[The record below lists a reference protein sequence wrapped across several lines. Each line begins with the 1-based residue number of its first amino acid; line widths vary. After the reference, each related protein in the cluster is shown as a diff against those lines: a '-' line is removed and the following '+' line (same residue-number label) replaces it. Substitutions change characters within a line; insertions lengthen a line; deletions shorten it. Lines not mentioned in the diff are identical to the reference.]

1 MSDRLLSET
10 VTRKFEES
18 FDVSE
23 WEVLSDDGWVDIE
36 ASNKTIKYQVYDI
49 ELANGLKLSCADNHI
64 LIKSDHSEVFAKD
77 SLGSKIITKNGSSYV
92 TSVKPTD
99 NFENMYDLSVS
110 GNHLYFTNGILSH
123 NSIKI
128 GSYILWKIIFTN
140 GASWGIAANKR
151 ELAVEILDKIKQM
164 YMRLP
169 IWMQHGIKTWNVTK
183 IILDNDSK
191 ILTSATNG
199 DSFRGFTFA
208 GEGSGI
214 MVDEVAFIHK
224 NKWHAFQDSI
234 MPTISSDP
242 NSQIIMCS
250 TPKGLNHW
258 YDLFNDSLIG
268 KSEFANMMWDW
279 TELPQAK
286 DPEWRISLIKTHGP
300 VYFSQNYGCVAGN
313 SIVNIEGIG
322 DTTIEELYGDGPLFL
337 RPKKILTPTGYQY
350 FLGVRKT
357 FKDSIEI
364 CTDNG
369 CKIIASIDHKF
380 IVDGKTVLALNVA
393 CGDELETKFG
403 KSKISTITKGIK
415 IPVYDPIEVEGGHA
429 YYANDIVHHN
439 CNFIGSSNT
448 LIDSEYIIHL
458 TEHVKSVKAVS
469 YNDHATVYEKPIK
482 DAQYVVTVDVSKGKG
497 LDYHVVQVTR
507 ILGNEHFK
515 QVAVYR
521 NNTLSNFALSG
532 VVHKIATEY
541 NNALVLIEANN
552 GGDVVGRDLVNEL
565 YYDNLIRIKKHKKTK
580 ELVPSLY
587 SGDYGLHQSAKT
599 KRKGTSNLKILIE
612 TGKYEINDANTV
624 DELKRFTADENGNYA
639 ADAGH
644 DDIVMSMVLFAW
656 LIFEYNEF
664 HDMEFRKEIKEEL
677 ERELIENTAPFVFYD
692 NGIDIIQPGVAQGV
706 HHF

>member
-1 MSDRLLSET
+1 MLGLKDQLETRDSEGRVLEISDDKISSMDIERDDEGYYLDAYGHRIHFKNIPELKSPNTKLNLTNDHILELYKCSEDYEYFYKNYVKVLTKKGYDRAENRTYQNRLSDIMTSPAGKRLLVMGS
-10 VTRKFEES
+10 RQS
-18 FDVSE
+18 
-23 WEVLSDDGWVDIE
+23 G
-36 ASNKTIKYQVYDI
+36 
-49 ELANGLKLSCADNHI
+49 
-64 LIKSDHSEVFAKD
+64 KSV
-77 SLGSKIITKNGSSYV
+77 
-92 TSVKPTD
+92 
-99 NFENMYDLSVS
+99 
-110 GNHLYFTNGILSH
+110 
-123 NSIKI
+123 KI

-151 ELAVEILDKIKQM
+151 ELAVEVLDKIKQM

-224 NKWHAFQDSI
+224 NKWLAFQDSI

-258 YDLFNDSLIG
+258 YDLFNDSLMG
-268 KSEFANMMWDW
+268 KSEFVNMMWDW
-279 TELPQAK
+279 TELPQAN
-286 DPEWRISLIKTHGP
+286 DPEWRINLIKTHGP
-300 VYFSQNYGCVAGN
+300 VYFSQN
-313 SIVNIEGIG
+313 
-322 DTTIEELYGDGPLFL
+322 
-337 RPKKILTPTGYQY
+337 
-350 FLGVRKT
+350 
-357 FKDSIEI
+357 
-364 CTDNG
+364 
-369 CKIIASIDHKF
+369 
-380 IVDGKTVLALNVA
+380 
-393 CGDELETKFG
+393 FG
-403 KSKISTITKGIK
+403 
-415 IPVYDPIEVEGGHA
+415 
-429 YYANDIVHHN
+429 

-448 LIDSEYIIHL
+448 LIESEYILHL
-458 TEHVKSVKAVS
+458 SEHVKNVKAVS
-469 YNDHATVYEKPIK
+469 YNDHAVVYEKPVEG
-482 DAQYVVTVDVSKGKG
+482 AQYVVTVDVSKGKG

-507 ILGNEHFK
+507 ILGNDHFR
-515 QVAVYR
+515 QVAMYR

-532 VVHKIATEY
+532 VVHRIATEY
-541 NNALVLIEANN
+541 NKAIVLIEANN

-580 ELVPSLY
+580 DPTPSLY
-587 SGDYGLHQSAKT
+587 SGEYGLQQSAKT

-612 TGKYEINDANTV
+612 TGKLEINDPTTV

-644 DDIVMSMVLFAW
+644 DDTVMSLVLFAW

-664 HDMEFRKEIKEEL
+664 HDLEFRREIKEEL
-677 ERELIENTAPFVFYD
+677 ERELMENTAPFVFYD
-692 NGIDIIQPGVAQGV
+692 NGIDIIQPGVV
-706 HHF
+706 HGGHYF

>member
-1 MSDRLLSET
+1 MIDDLKEKVKTRDKSGEVITISDEYISSLDLERDEEDYYLDAHGSRIHFKNIPELKAPNTKINISNEQLIELYKCSEDYEYFYKNYVRVLTKKGYARAENRSYQNRLSECLTGQEGKRLL
-10 VTRKFEES
+10 VM
-18 FDVSE
+18 
-23 WEVLSDDGWVDIE
+23 
-36 ASNKTIKYQVYDI
+36 
-49 ELANGLKLSCADNHI
+49 
-64 LIKSDHSEVFAKD
+64 
-77 SLGSKIITKNGSSYV
+77 GSRQ
-92 TSVKPTD
+92 
-99 NFENMYDLSVS
+99 S
-110 GNHLYFTNGILSH
+110 GK
-123 NSIKI
+123 SIKI

-151 ELAVEILDKIKQM
+151 ELAVEVLDKIKQM

-224 NKWHAFQDSI
+224 NKWNAFQDSI

-286 DPEWRISLIKTHGP
+286 DPEWRIGLIKTHGP
-300 VYFSQNYGCVAGN
+300 VYFSQNYGC
-313 SIVNIEGIG
+313 
-322 DTTIEELYGDGPLFL
+322 
-337 RPKKILTPTGYQY
+337 
-350 FLGVRKT
+350 
-357 FKDSIEI
+357 
-364 CTDNG
+364 
-369 CKIIASIDHKF
+369 
-380 IVDGKTVLALNVA
+380 
-393 CGDELETKFG
+393 
-403 KSKISTITKGIK
+403 
-415 IPVYDPIEVEGGHA
+415 
-429 YYANDIVHHN
+429 
-439 CNFIGSSNT
+439 NFIGSSNT
-448 LIDSEYIIHL
+448 LIDSENILHL
-458 TEHVKSVKAVS
+458 SEQVKNIKAVS

-497 LDYHVVQVTR
+497 LDYHVVHVTR
-507 ILGNEHFK
+507 ILGNDHFR
-515 QVAVYR
+515 QVALYR

-532 VVHKIATEY
+532 IVNKIAREY
-541 NNALVLIEANN
+541 NNALVLIESNN
-552 GGDVVGRDLVNEL
+552 GGDVVGRDLVNDF

-580 ELVPSLY
+580 EPTPSLY
-587 SGDYGLHQSAKT
+587 SGEYGLHQSSKT
-599 KRKGTSNLKILIE
+599 KRKGTANLKILIE
-612 TGKYEINDANTV
+612 TGKLEILDPTTV
-624 DELKRFTADENGNYA
+624 DELKRFTADENGNYS
-639 ADAGH
+639 ADAGN
-644 DDIVMSMVLFAW
+644 DDIVMSLVLFSW

-664 HDMEFRKEIKEEL
+664 HDMEFRKELKDEL

-692 NGIDIIQPGVAQGV
+692 NGIDIIQPGLNQNV